1 VVSAS
6 IALRLPTRNILPTPS
21 YPKLST
27 LTIVDGTAANTQ
39 IATTSATDPDTNT
52 EFHYDFLD
60 AYPVGTYDHDKL
72 SDLYYFPRKK

>member
-1 VVSAS
+1 LKKLAVLFSKEKVKVS
-6 IALRLPTRNILPTPS
+6 
-21 YPKLST
+21 
-27 LTIVDGTAANTQ
+27 VANTQ

-72 SDLYYFPRKK
+72 SIAADES